1 MRVTLPLHYYIT
13 SSVGNV
19 KLYAYAY
26 FFGREEVLHLKHQ
39 LIVAADK
46 RENLV
51 DSHQKA
57 LDTTRQEK
65 VD

>member
-1 MRVTLPLHYYIT
+1 MFYYIT
-13 SSVGNV
+13 FPVGNV
-19 KLYAYAY
+19 KLYAYTY
-26 FFGREEVLHLKHQ
+26 FVGREEVLHLKHQ

-65 VD
+65 VY